1 MAHPLRLPAVRTRD
15 LVRTPISAVV
25 FTVLL
30 IAGCA
35 SQPTIGAAGSSLPVA
50 SLPVA
55 SLPVASLPVASLPG
69 SIAASTAPASPVDS
83 PIANTAAPNSA
94 PASPAASTLAVA
106 SSSSVS
112 APASSDPC
120 LAPLV
125 EKVGPVP
132 VLDPGADSLL
142 VCHPAAVAG
151 RAGPVTLSGNDAT
164 NIGKLLD
171 LAPQGTATCL
181 YKPDVLLRF
190 EFRGAPTRDEDVE
203 VSSVGC
209 DHPIASVGGHTW
221 LIPQP
226 LADFLS
232 TDIATGAKATPP
244 PVPDVTGLS
253 LAQAT
258 EVLARAGLTITPDER
273 VTDPLL
279 TPDTVVLQDPPA
291 GPGMSWSGTEV
302 DVLLSQQPAPP
313 CSLSQLAFDYH
324 GVQYGTGN
332 AFSDLDVRNIAATP
346 CTLTGPIS
354 VVGVDAGGHAVTN
367 RLTLPVA
374 ADLVLTAHAPPR
386 AVDGSAAKNVV
397 MAWIPLEANVRD
409 GPDANGSCADHLVT
423 PRTWSVTVAGK
434 ESAVANG
441 AGASEPPM
449 SACQGRL
456 NVTLPPSTI
465 NPLD

>member
-1 MAHPLRLPAVRTRD
+1 
-15 LVRTPISAVV
+15 
-25 FTVLL
+25 
-30 IAGCA
+30 
-35 SQPTIGAAGSSLPVA
+35 
-50 SLPVA
+50 
-55 SLPVASLPVASLPG
+55 
-69 SIAASTAPASPVDS
+69 
-83 PIANTAAPNSA
+83 
-94 PASPAASTLAVA
+94 
-106 SSSSVS
+106 
-112 APASSDPC
+112 
-120 LAPLV
+120 
-125 EKVGPVP
+125 VP

-142 VCHPAAVAG
+142 VCHPGAVAG

-171 LAPQGTATCL
+171 LAPKGTATCL

-190 EFRGAPTRDEDVE
+190 EFTGAPTQDEDVE

-221 LIPQP
+221 LLPQT

-232 TDIATGAKATPP
+232 TNAVATGAKATPP

-279 TPDTVVLQDPPA
+279 SPDTVVLQDPPA
-291 GPGMSWSGTEV
+291 GPGMTWSGTEV
-302 DVLLSQQPAPP
+302 DVLLSQQPASA
-313 CSLSQLAFDYH
+313 CSVGQLAFDYR

-332 AFSDLDVRNIAATP
+332 AFSDLDVRDIAATP

-354 VVGVDAGGHAVTN
+354 VVGVDAGGHSVTN

-374 ADLVLTAHAPPR
+374 ADLILTARAPPR
-386 AVDGSAAKNVV
+386 EVDGSASKDVV
-397 MAWIPLEANVRD
+397 MAWIPLEADVRD
-409 GPDANGSCADHLVT
+409 GPDANGSCADHLVA
-423 PRTWSVTVAGK
+423 PKTWLVTVAG
-434 ESAVANG
+434 EQRAVPNG

-456 NVTLPPSTI
+456 NVALPPSTI
-465 NPLD
+465 TALN